1 MYGGQTSVQC
11 TFPEGPISST
21 KLLFDTGATGQFVHQ
36 DSDLVRT
43 HTLLP
48 YDEPRHLIMFDGRDS
63 AAGMTTHYIIATISF
78 HPAYPS
84 FNIQLDVTRLTGT
97 DIVLGVDWMKEHQ
110 VTINFSEDRIELPA
124 VPIFRGLKRQNEDTL
139 RANQHKVKNIRISY
153 PNNIPLGP
161 SRWKVLD
168 PSPSQVIVQPMKS
181 QSTSTEIEELSQKF
195 EQLLVSSPS
204 QAEATDASPQ
214 VKSSPSSVPSLVDTP
229 SSDEEIEEL
238 VELSSQSSES
248 SLEEVIIPE
257 GTPLRSIKQEL
268 RAVTPFVPE
277 VPPTTDNFDH
287 DDEDD
292 VEELEELKSIVP
304 TQYHDS
310 LDVFRKRE
318 GANLPPSR
326 PYDHAIELIKGSK
339 LSMPPLYQLTVPE
352 QEALRQHLAT
362 ERASGRSRPS
372 KSPYGSPMFF
382 VPKKDG
388 RLRLVVDYRKLNAA
402 TVKNAYPLPLISQ
415 ILGELR
421 EAKWFTK
428 LDLVGAY
435 QLLRMA
441 PGSEELTAYR
451 TQYGMYESL
460 VMRDGLCN
468 APASFQH
475 FLNDIFSEEIG
486 ENLSVYIDDILIY
499 AKDLDSLREV
509 TNRAFK
515 IIRDNN
521 LYLKAS
527 KCEFEKDRMG
537 FLGYIISH
545 EGISTDPEKVRSI
558 KEFPMPKDVHEV
570 RSFLGL
576 AGYYRK
582 FVPKFSELSL
592 PLTKL
597 LRKDQVWTWAEEQTS
612 SFNNIIERLCNS
624 PILAHFNPKFPITIQ
639 ADASHFGYG
648 VIVSQIDPL
657 TNVEHP
663 IAFDSGRFSPTE
675 VNYPIGE
682 KEFLAIVKAFTKHRA
697 FLEGSPHVIEVFTD
711 HKNLEKFMT
720 DQMLSPRQSRW
731 ATVLSR
737 FNFKIYYRPGKNS
750 ELPDALSRRPDYHP
764 GKGATHMREF
774 MPGNYRQALPAF
786 EEQRPSRQEQLRAIY
801 RKPTVIPTT
810 LTREFFTPD
819 KNLLT
824 GLSLDPTIKDLREQ
838 MLSVICYSC
847 DHPTCRYKLQ
857 ENPPAYNAIRRDPRL
872 RVKNAISWSP
882 GGFLLFENKIYV
894 PDHGDLR
901 LRVLHARHD
910 STLAGHP
917 GIARTHEL
925 VSRDY
930 YWVGMRTFIEDYIAG
945 CMTCLRNKPVHR
957 QPFGHLHSLPVPKA
971 PFEDITM
978 DFIEKLPQSGPYDS
992 ILVIV
997 DRLTKYSIFIA
1008 TSTTLTAEG
1017 LSDLY
1022 ISHVFSRHGLPKS
1035 IVCDR
1040 GAKFT
1045 SHFWRSLMERLKV
1058 QLNLST
1064 AFHPQTDGQTERVNQ
1079 TLEQYLRNYVTF
1091 EQDDWSSYLPL
1102 AQFVLN
1108 NQAHSV
1114 LTTSPFFA
1122 LHGYHPRWI
1131 DELKTDIK
1139 VQAPSAGIRAA
1150 SMQAVHDLC
1159 SSQIAKA
1166 NETTARYYNEK
1177 HRPTPS
1183 FQKGDKVLL
1192 SLQNIKTIRPTKKF
1206 DQRRAGPYKVLE
1218 PIGTHAYRLDLPR
1231 NMKIHNVF
1239 HVSLL
1244 ESYDPPFIRGR
1255 QQPPPPPVII
1265 DEVPEYEIERILTSR
1280 FSNPQKTKV
1289 EYLVEWKGYQ
1299 GTDEETTW
1307 EPSENLQGSEA
1318 AVKEFHQNHPDKPQ
1332 ANYMVSAQSTRKRKR
1347 T

>member
-1 MYGGQTSVQC
+1 MYGGQTRVHCSL
-11 TFPEGPISST
+11 PGGPISST

-36 DSDLVRT
+36 DSELVKT
-43 HTLLP
+43 HTLMP

-78 HPAYPS
+78 HPAYPA
-84 FNIQLDVTRLTGT
+84 FKIQLDVTRLTGT
-97 DIVLGVDWMKEHQ
+97 DIVLGVDWMKEHR

-124 VPIFRGLKRQNEDTL
+124 VPISGGTKRQHEDTL
-139 RANQHKVKNIRISY
+139 RANQDRVKSIRISY

-161 SRWKVLD
+161 PRWKPLD
-168 PSPSQVIVQPMKS
+168 PSHSQVKVNPSKS
-181 QSTSTEIEELSQKF
+181 QSTAKEIEELSYKF
-195 EQLLVSSPS
+195 AQLIIEPSSQEAVADASHQVQSSPS
-204 QAEATDASPQ
+204 P
-214 VKSSPSSVPSLVDTP
+214 VPSLEEIP
-229 SSDEEIEEL
+229 SSDNEEEYIA
-238 VELSSQSSES
+238 ELSSQASES
-248 SLEEVIIPE
+248 SLEEVEIPDQLL
-257 GTPLRSIKQEL
+257 PASKKQEL
-268 RAVTPFVPE
+268 RGMTTFNPS
-277 VPPTTDNFDH
+277 VPPTPEDL
-287 DDEDD
+287 DDEED
-292 VEELEELKSIVP
+292 VEELEELKTIIP
-304 TQYHDS
+304 PQYHDS
-310 LDVFRKRE
+310 LDVFRKKE

-326 PYDHAIELIKGSK
+326 PYDHAIELIKGAK
-339 LSMPPLYQLTVPE
+339 LSMPPLYQLSVPE
-352 QEALRQHLAT
+352 QEALRQHLAA

-415 ILGELR
+415 ILAELR
-421 EAKWFTK
+421 EAKYFTK

-475 FLNDIFSEEIG
+475 FLNDIFSELIG
-486 ENLSVYIDDILIY
+486 ENLSIYIDDILIY
-499 AKDLDSLREV
+499 AKDLETLRDITKRSFNILRE
-509 TNRAFK
+509 
-515 IIRDNN
+515 NN
-521 LYLKAS
+521 LYLKAT
-527 KCEFEKDRMG
+527 KCEFEKSQMG
-537 FLGYIISH
+537 FLGYIVSS
-545 EGISTDPEKVRSI
+545 EGVGTDPEKVKVI

-570 RSFLGL
+570 RQFLGL
-576 AGYYRK
+576 AGYYRR

-592 PLTKL
+592 ALTKL
-597 LRKDQVWTWAEEQTS
+597 LRKDKPWTWGEEQETS
-612 SFNNIIERLCNS
+612 FKDIIDRLSNS
-624 PILAHFNPKFPITIQ
+624 PILAHFNPSFPITIQ

-648 VIVSQIDPL
+648 VIVSQINPL

-663 IAFDSGRFSPTE
+663 IAFDSGRFSPAE

-682 KEFLAIVKAFTKHRA
+682 KEFLAIVKAFAKHRP

-720 DQMLSPRQSRW
+720 DQMLSPRQARW
-731 ATVLSR
+731 ATALSR
-737 FNFKIYYRPGKNS
+737 YNFKIFYRPGKHS

-764 GKGATHMREF
+764 GKGATHSREF
-774 MPGNYRQALPAF
+774 LPGNYRQALPAF
-786 EEQRPSRQEQLRAIY
+786 EEHTTDRQAQLRAIY
-801 RKPTVIPTT
+801 RKPTIVPTT
-810 LTREFFTPD
+810 LTREFYAPD
-819 KNLLT
+819 KNLLE
-824 GLSLDPTIKDLREQ
+824 GLRLDPAIQDLREQ
-838 MLSVICYSC
+838 MMAVICYSC
-847 DHPTCRYKLQ
+847 QHPTCRYKNL
-857 ENPPAYNAIRRDPRL
+857 ENIPAYNAIRKDPRL
-872 RVKNAISWSP
+872 RVKGAVSWSP
-882 GGFLLFENKIYV
+882 SGFLLFENKIYV
-894 PDHGDLR
+894 PDFKDLR

-910 STLAGHP
+910 ATLAGHP
-917 GIARTHEL
+917 GIARTYEL

-930 YWVGMRTFIEDYIAG
+930 YWIGMRKFIEDYVAG
-945 CMTCLRNKPVHR
+945 CLTCLRNKPTHR

-978 DFIEKLPQSGPYDS
+978 DFIEKLPQSGNHDS

-997 DRLTKYSIFIA
+997 DRLTKYSILIA

-1017 LSDLY
+1017 LVDLY
-1022 ISHVFSRHGLPKS
+1022 ISNVFNRHGLPKS

-1045 SHFWRSLMERLKV
+1045 SHFWRSLMERLDIK
-1058 QLNLST
+1058 LNLST

-1091 EQDDWSSYLPL
+1091 EQDDWTTYLPL

-1108 NQAHSV
+1108 NQVHSV

-1122 LHGYHPRWI
+1122 LHGYHPRWV

-1139 VQAPSAGIRAA
+1139 VQAPSAGVRAGTMHSIHEMCA
-1150 SMQAVHDLC
+1150 A
-1159 SSQIAKA
+1159 QIAKA
-1166 NETTARYYNEK
+1166 NETTAKYYNDK
-1177 HRPTPS
+1177 HRATPS
-1183 FQKGDKVLL
+1183 FQVGDKVLL

-1206 DQRRAGPYKVLE
+1206 DQRHAGPYKILE
-1218 PIGTHAYRLDLPR
+1218 LIGTHAYRLDLPK

-1244 ESYDPPFIRGR
+1244 DSYDPPFIRGR
-1255 QQPPPPPVII
+1255 HQPPPPPVVIE
-1265 DEVPEYEIERILTSR
+1265 DEPEYEVENILTSR

-1289 EYLVEWKGYQ
+1289 EYLVEWKGYR
-1299 GTDEETTW
+1299 GTNEETTW
-1307 EPSENLQGSEA
+1307 EPSDNLTGSPEL
-1318 AVKEFHQNHPDKPQ
+1318 VRKFHQEYPDKPSPSQ
-1332 ANYMVSAQSTRKRKR
+1332 VSAVSTRKRKR
-1347 T
+1347 H